1 MSISCR
7 RLEDVI
13 AVSAAG
19 DQYRIER
26 HLVLHPATDE
36 TPEPIMALEC
46 RLSTGGTVIWE
57 GKDVY
62 RLKSGEILRPVN
74 RRKKKNFMEG

>member
-13 AVSAAG
+13 AVSATG

-26 HLVLHPATDE
+26 HLIQQPATDE
-36 TPEPIMALEC
+36 SLDPRIVLQC
-46 RLSTGGTVIWE
+46 RLSTGGAVIWE

-74 RRKKKNFMEG
+74 RRKKKNFLEG

>member
-26 HLVLHPATDE
+26 HLIQQPAMDGSPDPRVVLQ
-36 TPEPIMALEC
+36 C
-46 RLSTGGTVIWE
+46 RLSTGGIVTWE

-62 RLKSGEILRPVN
+62 RLASGEILRPVN
-74 RRKKKNFMEG
+74 RRKKKNFFEG

>member
-19 DQYRIER
+19 VQYRIER
-26 HLVLHPATDE
+26 HLVHPHATDKN
-36 TPEPIMALEC
+36 PEPGMVLEC

-74 RRKKKNFMEG
+74 RRKKKNVNEG

>member
-26 HLVLHPATDE
+26 HIIQQPATDE
-36 TPEPIMALEC
+36 SPDPCIVLQC
-46 RLSTGGTVIWE
+46 RLSTGGAVIWE

-74 RRKKKNFMEG
+74 RRKKKSPFEG